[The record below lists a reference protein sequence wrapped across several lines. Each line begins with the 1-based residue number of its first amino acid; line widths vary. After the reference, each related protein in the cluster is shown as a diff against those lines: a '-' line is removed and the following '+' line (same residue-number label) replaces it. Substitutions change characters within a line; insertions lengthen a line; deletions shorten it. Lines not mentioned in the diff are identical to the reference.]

1 MWRCKGIPVLTFM
14 STGFDS
20 IPPAAIFQ
28 HCLPDNFAPPLK
40 SVGGGTPREI
50 CLDTPRLW
58 TSIPF
63 GETRSI
69 ELLKEWL
76 SRAQH
81 HPLTIY
87 LDCSEETR
95 VNMLLDV
102 VKPYCLRWRDIHF
115 VLPLLGLCQLNTS
128 TFPCLE
134 RLALST
140 DLTCP
145 LSFWIP
151 CNQVVSGHLYIQAID
166 TSIGGPYAVLNI
178 LKEFKLKSQAH
189 YYRQKNVA
197 VQGYAIPSIS
207 ACQGAFINCGRNIQH
222 CLPDT
227 SDHLWPSSL
236 EAPLLLAQICRQ
248 WREICL
254 DTPRLWASIAFGETR
269 SIELLKEWLSRARRQ
284 PLTIYLDCGD
294 ETRAQMLVDVV
305 KPYCLQWQDIH
316 FALPLSAQRQLN
328 TCTFPCLERLMI
340 SSTHAELS
348 DQTTDPVI
356 IRDAPLLREATIGA
370 IPSLQVNLPMEK
382 LAILYVAVMQISQ
395 IIAVLRRCPNIVDL
409 TCVLTGGDHD
419 VAPTPVELHALRSLA
434 SSDEILHWLTLP
446 HLEQLDMGNVPYIQA
461 TTDGL
466 HAFVS
471 RSSCAPKL
479 LIEVAVDQSSGASL
493 MDALR
498 GADVLPWLKRLEV
511 DHSTMAGDPARLL
524 LDMLAWRRTHS
535 VLESFELIV
544 TPMESRDVPTAA
556 IIAEFRA
563 LGEAGLKVRI
573 VTRKRGSPISPDVVL
588 LDTLQPVSN

>member
-1 MWRCKGIPVLTFM
+1 
-14 STGFDS
+14 
-20 IPPAAIFQ
+20 
-28 HCLPDNFAPPLK
+28 
-40 SVGGGTPREI
+40 
-50 CLDTPRLW
+50 
-58 TSIPF
+58 
-63 GETRSI
+63 
-69 ELLKEWL
+69 
-76 SRAQH
+76 
-81 HPLTIY
+81 
-87 LDCSEETR
+87 
-95 VNMLLDV
+95 
-102 VKPYCLRWRDIHF
+102 
-115 VLPLLGLCQLNTS
+115 
-128 TFPCLE
+128 
-134 RLALST
+134 
-140 DLTCP
+140 
-145 LSFWIP
+145 
-151 CNQVVSGHLYIQAID
+151 
-166 TSIGGPYAVLNI
+166 LNI

-207 ACQGAFINCGRNIQH
+207 AYQGAFMSAQGFDSIPAEIVAAIFQH

-236 EAPLLLAQICRQ
+236 EAPLLLVQICRQ

-305 KPYCLQWQDIH
+305 KPCCLQWQDIH

-328 TCTFPCLERLMI
+328 TCTFPCLEQLTI

-370 IPSLQVNLPMEK
+370 IPSLQVNLPMER
-382 LAILYVAVMQISQ
+382 LAILYVAVMQIPQ
-395 IIAVLRRCPNIVDL
+395 LIAVLRRCPNIVDL
-409 TCVLTGGDHD
+409 TCVLIGGDHD
-419 VAPTPVELHALRSLA
+419 VTPTPVELHALRSLA

-471 RSSCAPKL
+471 RSSCAPKFL
-479 LIEVAVDQSSGASL
+479 CVSLRGVFHSDAHIQRFFRAANTIEHLEVAVDQSSGASL

-573 VTRKRGSPISPDVVL
+573 VTRKRGNLISPDDVL